1 MANRK
6 SAGFSMIEVLVT
18 LAILGVIA
26 ALALP
31 QAVNSLQAYRLHSTT
46 SGLSGF
52 LNIARMRAA
61 SQYRPYG
68 FDINNTAT
76 PVSYV
81 IEKLTQVAYNPLSP
95 AAVTYA
101 SLSPQQW
108 DDSGF
113 QYFSDNN
120 TTASIC
126 KPAGITPFPGPITAD
141 PSSCTGPFQ
150 ICFNTRGLPVQ
161 CASGTAGAALT
172 NGGIAIYIQ
181 NQQGLT
187 DAVTIATGGAVQVWN
202 WDSVGAQWY
211 LR

>member
-1 MANRK
+1 MPKKN
-6 SAGFSMIEVLVT
+6 SGFSLVEVLIT
-18 LAILGVIA
+18 LAIISVIA
-26 ALALP
+26 ALAIP
-31 QAVNSLQAYRLHSTT
+31 QAVSSVQAYQLHSTT

-52 LNIARMRAA
+52 FNVARMRAA

-81 IEKLTQVAYNPLSP
+81 IEKLTQTAYNPLSP
-95 AAVTYA
+95 AAVSYA

-108 DDSGF
+108 DASGF

-120 TTASIC
+120 TTAVIC
-126 KPAGITPFPGPITAD
+126 KPAGITPFPGPITAN

-161 CASGTAGAALT
+161 CASGTAGAPLA

-181 NQQGLT
+181 SPQGLT
-187 DAVTIATGGAVQVWN
+187 DAVTIATGGAVQTWN
-202 WDSVGAQWY
+202 WDTVAAQWY

>member
-1 MANRK
+1 MVTVRKSANRSSSWKLGAKSSGGRLGPAGVSIRQTGVSPMAKNRK
-6 SAGFSMIEVLVT
+6 SVGFSMIEVLVT

-31 QAVNSLQAYRLHSTT
+31 QAINSLQAYRLHSTT

-52 LNIARMRAA
+52 FNIARMRAA

-101 SLSPQQW
+101 SLSPQKW
-108 DDSGF
+108 
-113 QYFSDNN
+113 
-120 TTASIC
+120 
-126 KPAGITPFPGPITAD
+126 
-141 PSSCTGPFQ
+141 
-150 ICFNTRGLPVQ
+150 
-161 CASGTAGAALT
+161 
-172 NGGIAIYIQ
+172 
-181 NQQGLT
+181 
-187 DAVTIATGGAVQVWN
+187 
-202 WDSVGAQWY
+202 
-211 LR
+211 

>member
-1 MANRK
+1 MVEV
-6 SAGFSMIEVLVT
+6 MIT
-18 LAILGVIA
+18 LAILGVIVA
-26 ALALP
+26 IALP
-31 QAVNSLQAYRLHSTT
+31 SAVGSLQAYRLHSTI
-46 SGLSGF
+46 SSLRSF
-52 LNIARMRAA
+52 LNVARVRAA

-68 FDINNTAT
+68 FDINDSAS

-81 IEKLTQVAYNPLSP
+81 IEKLTQTVYNPLSP

-113 QYFSDNN
+113 QYFADS
-120 TTASIC
+120 TTTVTIC

-141 PSSCTGPFQ
+141 PASCTGPFQ

-161 CASGTAGAALT
+161 CASGAAGSPLT
-172 NGGIAIYIQ
+172 NGGIAIYVQ
-181 NQQGLT
+181 NAQGLI
-187 DAVTIATGGAVQVWN
+187 DAVTVASGGAVALWN
-202 WDSVGAQWY
+202 WDPGSSQWY

>member
-1 MANRK
+1 MRNK
-6 SAGFSMIEVLVT
+6 KGAGFSMAEILVA
-18 LAILGVIA
+18 LGILGVIA
-26 ALALP
+26 AMALP
-31 QAVNSLQAYRLHSTT
+31 SAVALVQSYRFHSTS
-46 SGLSGF
+46 SGVASF
-52 LNIARMRAA
+52 LNVARMRAA

-81 IEKLTQVAYNPLSP
+81 IEKLTQTTYNPLSP
-95 AAVTYA
+95 TVSYA

-113 QYFSDNN
+113 QYFADSNLS
-120 TTASIC
+120 ASVC
-126 KPAGITPFPGPITAD
+126 KPAGITPFPSPITAD

-161 CASGTAGAALT
+161 CASGTAGTPLP
-172 NGGIAIYIQ
+172 NGGIAIYVQ
-181 NQQGLT
+181 NPQGMT
-187 DAVTIATGGAVQVWN
+187 DAVTVAAGGSVQVWN
-202 WDSVGAQWY
+202 WSSTSAQWY